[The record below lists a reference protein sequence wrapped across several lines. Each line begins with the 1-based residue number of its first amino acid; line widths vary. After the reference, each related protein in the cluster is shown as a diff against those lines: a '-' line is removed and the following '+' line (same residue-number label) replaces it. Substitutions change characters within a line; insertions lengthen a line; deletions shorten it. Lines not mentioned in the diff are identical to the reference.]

1 MNLLNLFNLKQIV
14 FFIKSLLCNL
24 YLPSLLP
31 VIFFFYLVLS
41 FSLTCLYS
49 VFYIDWRSM
58 KLIDSFIS
66 CVVCYWQSEW
76 LRSHAKSK
84 ITLILSNG
92 KASEPA
98 FKMCFIL
105 VIRVKHQ
112 TSKHLSV
119 SITWLW
125 WQSPHFTC
133 VTSGDCDGDYWILFP
148 CGLPCMGWLYL
159 CFSAIT
165 SAWWNIFK
173 AFPITPQ
180 IIFPLSKLWKE
191 VMNID

>member
-1 MNLLNLFNLKQIV
+1 MLSRCFYTVLLFNDSETWTFWIFSTWNKLSFSLSHCFVTFIYHPSYL
-14 FFIKSLLCNL
+14 FF
-24 YLPSLLP
+24 
-31 VIFFFYLVLS
+31 FFFYLVLS

-112 TSKHLSV
+112 TSKHL
-119 SITWLW
+119 
-125 WQSPHFTC
+125 
-133 VTSGDCDGDYWILFP
+133 
-148 CGLPCMGWLYL
+148 
-159 CFSAIT
+159 
-165 SAWWNIFK
+165 
-173 AFPITPQ
+173 
-180 IIFPLSKLWKE
+180 
-191 VMNID
+191 